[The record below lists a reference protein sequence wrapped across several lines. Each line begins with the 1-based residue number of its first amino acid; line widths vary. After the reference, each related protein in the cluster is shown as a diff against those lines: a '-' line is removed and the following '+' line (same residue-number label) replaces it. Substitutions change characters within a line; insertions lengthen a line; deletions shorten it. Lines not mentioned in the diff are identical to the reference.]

1 MSDQNDDPL
10 SIANLGRWLGRRRPA
25 AAPAASRPAVA
36 RPEQAISSSA
46 LVALFAHASAPLE
59 LLHAFAAGMRG
70 LHGELG
76 DMGERLETA
85 YERQDW
91 PAYGRAMRQLIDK
104 YVRTVVLEHPQ
115 GADAP
120 HEADQLREL
129 LRAMV
134 GVALPPLLADHPEL
148 AADAR
153 AADAALA
160 DWQPGG
166 SLEALARELKSLAQR
181 IDIRQ
186 RDPGR
191 HDFADLLRVVLGTAL
206 LPLLEG
212 VPELAAEARRL
223 DAAVADWQPGG
234 DLDGIARDV
243 RALAQRVDI
252 RAHEGDEQRD
262 LLIDLFNLL
271 LENVSELLDDHS
283 WLHGQIDAVRDLIAR
298 PVEREDIDE
307 ARDSL
312 REAVYRQGLL
322 KQGITE
328 SKSAMKEMMTT
339 FVDNLD
345 GMATS
350 TGEYHDRI
358 AGYSL
363 AIRNARSV
371 ADFNKLID
379 EALQDTR
386 RTQERARLA
395 RDEML
400 AARDAADAAETR
412 VRELEQELQRVN
424 GLIRCDQLTG
434 ALNRRG
440 LEDRFAREVQDA
452 HRQNQPLSLVM
463 LDVDDFRL
471 VNTRF
476 GHPGGDA
483 VLRHL
488 VELAR
493 NTLRAVDTVARF
505 GGEEF
510 VILMPNATLYEARAS
525 VARIQQNLVL
535 RPPQF
540 EGQRITLTF
549 SGGVAECRRDET
561 LDDVVKRADTALYQ
575 AKQAGKNCVVS
586 AG

>member
-10 SIANLGRWLGRRRPA
+10 SIANLGRWLGRRRPV
-25 AAPAASRPAVA
+25 AAPAASRPAIE

-46 LVALFAHASAPLE
+46 LVALFAHAGGPLE

-104 YVRTVVLEHPQ
+104 YVRTVVLERPQ
-115 GADAP
+115 GSDAP
-120 HEADQLREL
+120 DETAQLREL
-129 LRAMV
+129 LRVTV
-134 GVALPPLLADHPEL
+134 GVALPPLLADQPEL

-166 SLEALARELKSLAQR
+166 SLEALARDLKSLAQR

-186 RDPGR
+186 HEASHR
-191 HDFADLLRVVLGTAL
+191 DFADLLRMVIGTAL

-212 VPELAAEARRL
+212 VPELAAQARRL
-223 DAAVADWQPGG
+223 DAALADWQPG
-234 DLDGIARDV
+234 DDPDGIARGI
-243 RALAQRVDI
+243 RALAQQVDI
-252 RAHEGDEQRD
+252 RVHEGDEQRD

-271 LENVSELLDDHS
+271 LENVSELLDDNS

-307 ARDSL
+307 ARDNL
-312 REAVYRQGLL
+312 REVIYRQGLL
-322 KQGITE
+322 KQGISE

-345 GMATS
+345 GMAAS

-358 AGYSL
+358 TGYSL

-379 EALQDTR
+379 EVLQDTR
-386 RTQERARLA
+386 RTQERAKHA
-395 RDEML
+395 RDDML
-400 AARDAADAAETR
+400 AAREAADAAETR

-452 HRQNQPLSLVM
+452 RRQNQPLSLVM

-493 NTLRAVDTVARF
+493 NTLRAADTVARF

-525 VARIQQNLVL
+525 VARIQQALTL

-540 EGQRITLTF
+540 DGQRIALTF

-561 LDDVVKRADTALYQ
+561 LEDVVRRADTALYQ

>member
-1 MSDQNDDPL
+1 MSDPNDDPL
-10 SIANLGRWLGRRRPA
+10 SIANLGRWLGRRRTPPPA
-25 AAPAASRPAVA
+25 PTARQGTG
-36 RPEQAISSSA
+36 RPEQAISSAA
-46 LVALFAHASAPLE
+46 LTALFAHAGAPLE
-59 LLHAFAAGMRG
+59 LLRAFAAGMRG

-85 YERQDW
+85 YAREDW

-104 YVRTVVLEHPQ
+104 YVRTVVLERPQ
-115 GADAP
+115 GDDAP
-120 HEADQLREL
+120 DETAQLREL
-129 LRAMV
+129 LRVTV
-134 GVALPPLLADHPEL
+134 GVALPPLLADQPEL

-166 SLEALARELKSLAQR
+166 SLEALARDLKSLAQR

-186 RDPGR
+186 HDASHRD
-191 HDFADLLRVVLGTAL
+191 FVDLLRIVIGTAL

-212 VPELAAEARRL
+212 VPELAAQARRL
-223 DAAVADWQPGG
+223 DAALADWQPGD
-234 DLDGIARDV
+234 DLDGITRGI
-243 RALAQRVDI
+243 RALAQQVDI

-271 LENVSELLDDHS
+271 LENVSELLDDNS

-312 REAVYRQGLL
+312 REVIYRQGLL
-322 KQGITE
+322 KQGISE

-358 AGYSL
+358 TGYSL

-379 EALQDTR
+379 EVLQDTR
-386 RTQERARLA
+386 RTQERARHA
-395 RDEML
+395 RDDML

-452 HRQNQPLSLVM
+452 HRQNHPLSLVM

-493 NTLRAVDTVARF
+493 NTLRAADTVARF

-525 VARIQQNLVL
+525 VARIQQALTL

-540 EGQRITLTF
+540 DGQRIGLTF
-549 SGGVAECRRDET
+549 SGGVAECRPDET

>member
-1 MSDQNDDPL
+1 MSDPNDDPL
-10 SIANLGRWLGRRRPA
+10 SIANLGRWLGRRRTPPPA
-25 AAPAASRPAVA
+25 PTARQGTG
-36 RPEQAISSSA
+36 RPEQAISSAA
-46 LVALFAHASAPLE
+46 LTALFAHAGAPLE
-59 LLHAFAAGMRG
+59 LLRAFAAGMRG

-85 YERQDW
+85 YAREDW

-104 YVRTVVLEHPQ
+104 YVRTVVLERPQ
-115 GADAP
+115 GSDAP
-120 HEADQLREL
+120 DETAQLREL
-129 LRAMV
+129 LRVTV
-134 GVALPPLLADHPEL
+134 GVALPPLLADQPEL

-166 SLEALARELKSLAQR
+166 SLEALARDLKSLAQR

-186 RDPGR
+186 HDASHRD
-191 HDFADLLRVVLGTAL
+191 FVDLLRIVIGTAL

-212 VPELAAEARRL
+212 VPELAAQARRL
-223 DAAVADWQPGG
+223 DAALADWQPGD
-234 DLDGIARDV
+234 DLDGITRGI
-243 RALAQRVDI
+243 RALAQQVDI

-271 LENVSELLDDHS
+271 LENVSELLDDNS

-312 REAVYRQGLL
+312 REVIYRQGLL
-322 KQGITE
+322 KQGISE

-358 AGYSL
+358 TGYSL

-379 EALQDTR
+379 EVLQDTR
-386 RTQERARLA
+386 RTQERARHA
-395 RDEML
+395 RDDML

-452 HRQNQPLSLVM
+452 HRQNHPLSLVM

-493 NTLRAVDTVARF
+493 NTLRAADTVARF

-525 VARIQQNLVL
+525 VARIQQALTL

-540 EGQRITLTF
+540 DGQRIGLTF
-549 SGGVAECRRDET
+549 SGGVAECRPDET

>member
-1 MSDQNDDPL
+1 MSDPNDDPL
-10 SIANLGRWLGRRRPA
+10 SIANLGRWLGRRRTPPPA
-25 AAPAASRPAVA
+25 PTARQGTG
-36 RPEQAISSSA
+36 RPEQAISSAA
-46 LVALFAHASAPLE
+46 LTALFAHAGAPLE
-59 LLHAFAAGMRG
+59 LLRAFAAGMRG

-76 DMGERLETA
+76 DMGERLEIA
-85 YERQDW
+85 YAREDW

-104 YVRTVVLEHPQ
+104 YVRTVVLERPQ
-115 GADAP
+115 GDDARNEP
-120 HEADQLREL
+120 EQLRDL
-129 LRAMV
+129 LRVAV
-134 GVALPPLLADHPEL
+134 GVALPSLLEDQPEL
-148 AADAR
+148 AAEAQ

-160 DWQPGG
+160 GWQPGAG
-166 SLEALARELKSLAQR
+166 LDGLARDLKSLAQR
-181 IDIRQ
+181 IDVRN
-186 RDPGR
+186 RDAGR
-191 HDFADLLRVVLGTAL
+191 RDFADLLRTLLGTAL

-212 VPELAAEARRL
+212 VPDLAAEARRL
-223 DAAVADWQPGG
+223 DAARAEWQPGA
-234 DLDGIARDV
+234 DLDGIV
-243 RALAQRVDI
+243 RGVRSLAQHVDI

-262 LLIDLFNLL
+262 LLIDLFDLL
-271 LENVSELLDDHS
+271 LENVGELLDDNS

-298 PVEREDIDE
+298 PVERGDIEE
-307 ARDSL
+307 ARNNL
-312 REAVYRQGLL
+312 REVIYRQGLL
-322 KQGITE
+322 KQGIAE
-328 SKSAMKEMMTT
+328 SKTAMKTMMTT

-345 GMATS
+345 GMAAS

-358 AGYSL
+358 TGYSL

-371 ADFNKLID
+371 ADFNKLIN
-379 EALQDTR
+379 EVLQDTR
-386 RTQERARLA
+386 RTQERAMHA
-395 RDEML
+395 RDEMR
-400 AARDAADAAETR
+400 AAREAADAAEAR
-412 VRELEQELQRVN
+412 VQELEAELHRVN

-440 LEDRFAREVQDA
+440 LEDRFAREARQA

-463 LDVDDFRL
+463 LDLDDFRL

-488 VELAR
+488 VDIAR
-493 NTLRAVDTVARF
+493 NTLRAADTVARF

-525 VARIQQNLVL
+525 VARIQQALAL

-540 EGQRITLTF
+540 DGQRIALTF
-549 SGGVAECRRDET
+549 SGGVAECRPDES
-561 LDDVVKRADTALYQ
+561 LDDLVKRADTALYQ

>member
-10 SIANLGRWLGRRRPA
+10 SIANLGRWLGRRRPV
-25 AAPAASRPAVA
+25 AAPAASRPAIE

-46 LVALFAHASAPLE
+46 LVALFAHAGGPLE

-70 LHGELG
+70 LHSELG

-91 PAYGRAMRQLIDK
+91 PSYGRAMRQLIDK
-104 YVRTVVLEHPQ
+104 YVRTVVLERPH
-115 GADAP
+115 GNDAP
-120 HEADQLREL
+120 DETGQLRDL
-129 LRAMV
+129 LRVTV
-134 GVALPPLLADHPEL
+134 GTALPPLLADQPEL
-148 AADAR
+148 VADAR

-166 SLEALARELKSLAQR
+166 SLEALARDLKSLAQR

-186 RDPGR
+186 HDAGR
-191 HDFADLLRVVLGTAL
+191 RDFADLLRMVIGTAL

-212 VPELAAEARRL
+212 APELAAEARRL
-223 DAAVADWQPGG
+223 DAALADWQPGG
-234 DLDGIARDV
+234 DLDGITRGI
-243 RALAQRVDI
+243 RALAQQVDI

-271 LENVSELLDDHS
+271 LENVSELLDDNS

-312 REAVYRQGLL
+312 REVIYRQGLL

-328 SKSAMKEMMTT
+328 SKGAMKEMMTS

-358 AGYSL
+358 TGYSL

-379 EALQDTR
+379 EVLQDTR
-386 RTQERARLA
+386 RTQERARHA
-395 RDEML
+395 RDDML

-440 LEDRFAREVQDA
+440 LEDRFAREAQDA
-452 HRQNQPLSLVM
+452 RRQNQPLSLVM

-525 VARIQQNLVL
+525 VARIQQVLGL

-540 EGQRITLTF
+540 DGQRIALTF
-549 SGGVAECRRDET
+549 SGGVAECRQDET
-561 LDDVVKRADTALYQ
+561 LEDVVKRADTALYQ

>member
-25 AAPAASRPAVA
+25 AAPAASRPAVE
-36 RPEQAISSSA
+36 RPELAISSSA
-46 LVALFAHASAPLE
+46 LVALFAHAGGPLE
-59 LLHAFAAGMRG
+59 LLHAFAAGMHG

-104 YVRTVVLEHPQ
+104 YVRTVVLERPQ
-115 GADAP
+115 GSAAP
-120 HEADQLREL
+120 DETAQLREL
-129 LRAMV
+129 LRMTV
-134 GVALPPLLADHPEL
+134 GVALPPLLADQPEL

-166 SLEALARELKSLAQR
+166 SLEALARDLKSLAQR

-186 RDPGR
+186 HDASHRD
-191 HDFADLLRVVLGTAL
+191 FVDLLRIVIGTAL

-212 VPELAAEARRL
+212 VPELAAQARRL
-223 DAAVADWQPGG
+223 DAALADWQPGD
-234 DLDGIARDV
+234 DLDGITRGI
-243 RALAQRVDI
+243 RALAQQVDI

-271 LENVSELLDDHS
+271 LENVSELLDDNS

-312 REAVYRQGLL
+312 REVIYRQGLL
-322 KQGITE
+322 KQGISE

-345 GMATS
+345 GMAAS

-358 AGYSL
+358 TGYSL

-379 EALQDTR
+379 EVLQDTR
-386 RTQERARLA
+386 RTQERARHA
-395 RDEML
+395 RDDML

-493 NTLRAVDTVARF
+493 NTLRAADTVARF

-525 VARIQQNLVL
+525 VARIQQALTL

-540 EGQRITLTF
+540 DGQRIGLTF
-549 SGGVAECRRDET
+549 SGGVAECRPDET